1 MQPFFA
7 EKCQLLIF
15 VFLNKT
21 LNEPSVGDT
30 DSGSSITEQQKM
42 PDLSE
47 QTKLVQ
53 RKNNSMSAV
62 VVPVSTS
69 SSGDEGGLHEDMEDK
84 PLDSAGEEVSHPAHI
99 LYRTSAIVSIWT
111 TMNGMETEPQIK
123 QTNIHYIKMLLLLQ
137 REIF

>member
-1 MQPFFA
+1 M
-7 EKCQLLIF
+7 
-15 VFLNKT
+15 

-84 PLDSAGEEVSHPAHI
+84 PLDSAGEEVSLTFI
-99 LYRTSAIVSIWT
+99 RYRTKYRKVVSYN
-111 TMNGMETEPQIK
+111 MSR
-123 QTNIHYIKMLLLLQ
+123 L
-137 REIF
+137 

>member
-1 MQPFFA
+1 MTYVSYFSLKSDEFQSC
-7 EKCQLLIF
+7 KNQLCARLHECIQ
-15 VFLNKT
+15 FLLKNANFDSRFKT

-84 PLDSAGEEVSHPAHI
+84 PLDSAGEEVSHPAPI
-99 LYRTSAIVSIWT
+99 CTV
-111 TMNGMETEPQIK
+111 
-123 QTNIHYIKMLLLLQ
+123 LQ
-137 REIF
+137 L

>member
-1 MQPFFA
+1 M
-7 EKCQLLIF
+7 
-15 VFLNKT
+15 

-84 PLDSAGEEVSHPAHI
+84 PLDSAGEEVSHPAPI
-99 LYRTSAIVSIWT
+99 LYRTSAIVYIWT
-111 TMNGMETEPQIK
+111 SMNGMETEPQIK
-123 QTNIHYIKMLLLLQ
+123 QTNTQTLHENVAIIEERNILNCWKRGFPCLLG
-137 REIF
+137 

>member
-1 MQPFFA
+1 MTFDCYFSLKCDKFQSRKDQLCARLDGLFLLKNANHLFF
-7 EKCQLLIF
+7 
-15 VFLNKT
+15 NKT

-84 PLDSAGEEVSHPAHI
+84 PLDSAGEEVS
-99 LYRTSAIVSIWT
+99 ST
-111 TMNGMETEPQIK
+111 TF
-123 QTNIHYIKMLLLLQ
+123 YI
-137 REIF
+137 

>member
-1 MQPFFA
+1 MQPIYYI
-7 EKCQLLIF
+7 C
-15 VFLNKT
+15 FLKQT

-84 PLDSAGEEVSHPAHI
+84 PLDSAGEEVSHAFVR
-99 LYRTSAIVSIWT
+99 YRT
-111 TMNGMETEPQIK
+111 N
-123 QTNIHYIKMLLLLQ
+123 
-137 REIF
+137 

>member
-1 MQPFFA
+1 MGTEVTRSPSSSA
-7 EKCQLLIF
+7 M
-15 VFLNKT
+15 VR
-21 LNEPSVGDT
+21 EPTNIHSGDT

-84 PLDSAGEEVSHPAHI
+84 PLDSAGEEVPSNNNEDTTKIPDSGVVANWQ
-99 LYRTSAIVSIWT
+99 SADLGGEVQELHDT
-111 TMNGMETEPQIK
+111 LGR
-123 QTNIHYIKMLLLLQ
+123 L
-137 REIF
+137 R

>member
-1 MQPFFA
+1 MNFSLVKINYVLALMNAANFCWKMP
-7 EKCQLLIF
+7 IIDSHF
-15 VFLNKT
+15 VNKM

-84 PLDSAGEEVSHPAHI
+84 PLDSAGEEVS
-99 LYRTSAIVSIWT
+99 SALIWYFT
-111 TMNGMETEPQIK
+111 I
-123 QTNIHYIKMLLLLQ
+123 
-137 REIF
+137 

>member
-1 MQPFFA
+1 M
-7 EKCQLLIF
+7 
-15 VFLNKT
+15 

-123 QTNIHYIKMLLLLQ
+123 QTNIHYMKMLLL
-137 REIF
+137 

>member
-1 MQPFFA
+1 MP
-7 EKCQLLIF
+7 IIDSR
-15 VFLNKT
+15 FLNKM

-62 VVPVSTS
+62 VVPVSMS

-84 PLDSAGEEVSHPAHI
+84 PLDSAGEEVSHPVPI
-99 LYRTSAIVSIWT
+99 LYCISVSVSIWT
-111 TMNGMETEPQIK
+111 SMNEMETKPQIK
-123 QTNIHYIKMLLLLQ
+123 ETNKHNMKMLLL
-137 REIF
+137 

>member
-1 MQPFFA
+1 M
-7 EKCQLLIF
+7 
-15 VFLNKT
+15 

-84 PLDSAGEEVSHPAHI
+84 PLDSAGEEVSHPAPI
-99 LYRTSAIVSIWT
+99 LYRISVLVSIWT
-111 TMNGMETEPQIK
+111 SMNEMETKPQIK
-123 QTNIHYIKMLLLLQ
+123 QTNNHYMKMLPL
-137 REIF
+137 

>member
-1 MQPFFA
+1 
-7 EKCQLLIF
+7 
-15 VFLNKT
+15 
-21 LNEPSVGDT
+21 
-30 DSGSSITEQQKM
+30 M

-84 PLDSAGEEVSHPAHI
+84 PLDSAGEEVSHPASI
-99 LYRTSAIVSIWT
+99 IYPTPIVI
-111 TMNGMETEPQIK
+111 GLK
-123 QTNIHYIKMLLLLQ
+123 KYIFTDFNDPMLKSH
-137 REIF
+137 EA